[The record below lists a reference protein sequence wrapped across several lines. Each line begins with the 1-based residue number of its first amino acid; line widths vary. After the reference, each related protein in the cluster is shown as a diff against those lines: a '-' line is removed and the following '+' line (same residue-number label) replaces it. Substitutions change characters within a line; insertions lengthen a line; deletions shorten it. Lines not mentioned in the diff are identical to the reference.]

1 MGSPTNS
8 RGPQPAACRS
18 PWVKFVK
25 KCGLYKTCERS
36 RLAKL
41 ADLKQN
47 VLINESQ
54 KLTVHTWLTMCQ
66 CHKHSLSLSLS
77 LSLTHSLTSPTS
89 LFGGDLSLSLSR
101 FWHSIFCCLSL
112 IFDTLSSLYLFI
124 SIYLSI
130 HLYLYF
136 SIHLYL
142 FFLSISISIFL
153 SIYISIFLSIYIS
166 IYLIFYPSI
175 YNSWSRKS

>member
-66 CHKHSLSLSLS
+66 CHKHSLSLSL
-77 LSLTHSLTSPTS
+77 TSPTS

-142 FFLSISISIFL
+142 SIHIYLYLSIHLYLYLSNFL
-153 SIYISIFLSIYIS
+153 SIYL
-166 IYLIFYPSI
+166 
-175 YNSWSRKS
+175 